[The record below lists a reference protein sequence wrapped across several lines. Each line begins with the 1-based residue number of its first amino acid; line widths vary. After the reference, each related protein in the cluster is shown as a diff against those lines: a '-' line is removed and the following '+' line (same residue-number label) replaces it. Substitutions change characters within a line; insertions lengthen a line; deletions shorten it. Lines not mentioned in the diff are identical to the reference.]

1 VTAPLYP
8 NPHDRPADLAIWFN
22 PDGSADVV
30 DRVHAGEY
38 GANTCTFKLTPAQ
51 ADALLALGSV
61 LDEGQAKRLYEWKEE
76 R

>member
-1 VTAPLYP
+1 VTNYP

-38 GANTCTFKLTPAQ
+38 GANTCMFKMTAEQ

-76 R
+76 RE